1 MKRESEGESDP
12 YNDPFEDQVNG
23 PYNPYNDSDS
33 DLFPSASPGSS
44 KPDAE
49 DTTSTS
55 YNERTDSDIIFLK
68 SEDEDEDVKDE
79 VRMVKKP
86 KLEKGKFV
94 VQDAEEEVQEVDA
107 PLTQV
112 QLQRIKELKEF
123 YSSSQEPTAASEGSG
138 DDVGDA
144 AGSTSCRTFVQDFQ
158 VAWYLNEAV
167 SFFPD
172 VSSVPEDSFIIPRD
186 RNLWF
191 LYKAPSGSWT
201 NERPVPNFA
210 IGSQVECVYPGTTR
224 VLRVLAKHLC
234 PSHGDKWKFGPNTS
248 YRNHHQQHYVVDHG
262 FSYQNRE
269 NVEYSMQT
277 LTVPA
282 SLSVSEAVEH
292 FLESEEHDYIKRLPS
307 GYRSK
312 SARRALIL
320 ESLFDSV
327 DYKGTASANTVVA
340 VKQPRDF
347 RNFPLSAI
355 KVFFRRTKDCHEF
368 RFYFD
373 TTKLK
378 SCLKDVALFKIL
390 GTFYKGN
397 LSTQLQNPEL
407 GNTLEFVPRTPK
419 EGFGLHLYDYQK

>member
-1 MKRESEGESDP
+1 MKNESDDSDP
-12 YNDPFEDQVNG
+12 YQDSVNG
-23 PYNPYNDSDS
+23 PYNPYNDSDP
-33 DLFPSASPGSS
+33 DLFPPASPDISS
-44 KPDAE
+44 KPEAE

-55 YNERTDSDIIFLK
+55 CNERTDSDLT
-68 SEDEDEDVKDE
+68 SEDKDVKDE
-79 VRMVKKP
+79 VRMAKKP
-86 KLEKGKFV
+86 KLEK
-94 VQDAEEEVQEVDA
+94 VQYAEEEVQEVDA
-107 PLTQV
+107 QLTEV

-123 YSSSQEPTAASEGSG
+123 YNGSQEPTAVSEGSG
-138 DDVGDA
+138 DDVGVA
-144 AGSTSCRTFVQDFQ
+144 ASCRTFVQDFQ

-191 LYKAPSGSWT
+191 LFKAPSGSWT

-224 VLRVLAKHLC
+224 VLKVLAKHLC
-234 PSHGDKWKFGPNTS
+234 PSHDDKWKFGPNTS
-248 YRNHHQQHYVVDHG
+248 YRNHNQHYIVDHG
-262 FSYQNRE
+262 FSYQSRE

-277 LTVPA
+277 LRVPA

-292 FLESEEHDYIKRLPS
+292 FLESEDHDYIKRLPS

-320 ESLFDSV
+320 ESLLDSV
-327 DYKGTASANTVVA
+327 DYKGTASANIVVA
-340 VKQPRDF
+340 VKQPRDL

-378 SCLKDVALFKIL
+378 SCLNDVTLFKIL

-419 EGFGLHLYDYQK
+419 DGFGLQLYDYQK